1 MFSHSRSYTTE
12 HRQAPQLAAGFSL
25 IEIMVGM
32 VIGMLGLVIM
42 MQVFTLSEGQKRST
56 TGGGD
61 AQSGGAIALFGL
73 QRDLR
78 QAGFGITDVKL
89 AGCNLTLP
97 GGLVIANLGPVT
109 INHPAITSPNDDG
122 SKNDR
127 NTDTL
132 MIVYG
137 NSNGTPQG
145 DGILNQTVQTSYVVK
160 TPTGYNAGDYL
171 IAVSNAS
178 AATLPPPIPCPA
190 LTLDRLQGAPVV
202 IPPSTNGVLTVQPGV
217 PLAYGASNGTLFN
230 LGQNPKILTYAIRGG
245 NLMVCQYIT
254 TANAIVDCGN
264 TANWTVAASTIVSL
278 QAQSGRDVLLGLTPL
293 TTTMDGIVDR
303 YDNWNLTAAENPAR
317 AFPPANVLNACARI
331 KISAVRIALVARNAN
346 YEKTDLA
353 TDISVTMTAP
363 VWEGSTAYAAPNPP
377 TAADRVSWAA
387 NPIDLS
393 ANSGLT
399 APATWRNYR
408 YKVLQT
414 VVPLRNLTLAWQ
426 GVATGC

>member
-1 MFSHSRSYTTE
+1 MSSINQSTPR
-12 HRQAPQLAAGFSL
+12 RQAGFSL
-25 IEIMVGM
+25 VEIMVGM
-32 VIGMLGLVIM
+32 VIGMLGLIIM

-61 AQSGGAIALFGL
+61 AQSSGAIALFGL

-89 AGCNLTLP
+89 AGCDLTLRA
-97 GGLVIANLGPVT
+97 GLVLTNLGPVT
-109 INHPAITSPNDDG
+109 INHPSITGQDA
-122 SKNDR
+122 

-132 MIVYG
+132 LIVYG

-145 DGILNQTVQTSYVVK
+145 DGILTQTVQTSYVVK
-160 TPTGYNAGDYL
+160 TPTGYNAGDYVV
-171 IAVSNAS
+171 ATSNAS
-178 AATLPPPIPCPA
+178 AATLPPPIPCPT

-202 IPPSTNGVLTVQPGV
+202 IPPSTNGVLNVQPGV

-230 LGQNPKILTYAIRGG
+230 LGQSPKFLAYAIRSG
-245 NLMVCQYIT
+245 NLTLCDYMI
-254 TANAIVDCGN
+254 NDCGN
-264 TANWTVAASTIVSL
+264 AGNNNNSAVWVPVASGIASL
-278 QAQSGRDVLLGLTPL
+278 KAQYGRDVIFGLNPAA
-293 TTTMDGIVDR
+293 TTMDGSVDR

-317 AFPPANVLNACARI
+317 AFPPAAVLNACARI

-346 YEKTDLA
+346 YEKTDPI
-353 TDISVTMTAP
+353 TDISVTMSAP
-363 VWEGSTAYAAPNPP
+363 LWEGSVAYAAPVPP
-377 TAADRVSWAA
+377 TAADRVSWDA
-387 NPIDLS
+387 NPINLT
-393 ANSGLT
+393 ANSGLV